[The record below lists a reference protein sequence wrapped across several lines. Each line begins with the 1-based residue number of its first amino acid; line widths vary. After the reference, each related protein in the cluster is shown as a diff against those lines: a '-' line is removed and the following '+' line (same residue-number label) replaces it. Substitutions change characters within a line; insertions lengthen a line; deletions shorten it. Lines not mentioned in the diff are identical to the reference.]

1 MQQPNLPPNIAAGFK
16 NSIGPSVQ
24 NYPPLPQMQIPQ
36 VPQVPVPTQIVQTLA
51 PDPMSIP
58 MIAAPDAIVP
68 VNLDVYSIFG
78 YELQKK
84 YLYIGFI
91 IVLGIM
97 AYFLWKWWVG
107 PKKTKKGRVPQDVE
121 EYTEEEEEG
130 EEEEEEDE
138 VYIPQYPPKTN
149 DSKNSK

>member
-1 MQQPNLPPNIAAGFK
+1 MG
-16 NSIGPSVQ
+16 
-24 NYPPLPQMQIPQ
+24 Q
-36 VPQVPVPTQIVQTLA
+36 VPDALVPI
-51 PDPMSIP
+51 
-58 MIAAPDAIVP
+58 
-68 VNLDVYSIFG
+68 NLDVYSIFG
-78 YELQKK
+78 YEFQKK

-107 PKKTKKGRVPQDVE
+107 PKKSPKKGRVQDVE
-121 EYTEEEEEG
+121 EYTEEEEEEG